1 MDEVFLTLYFYS
13 CFMNEDAEFVV
24 ENVKEHHRWF
34 QSCLP
39 MIASENLISP
49 LAREMLITDF
59 CDRYAEGHPG
69 KRYYQGCIY
78 IDRVELKCIEL
89 AKKLFSCSYVDVRA
103 TSGTVANI
111 GVFKALAK
119 PGDTIT
125 ALNTAEGAHIS
136 HAKFGGAG
144 VRGLEV
150 VNYPFDSKNMNI
162 DVDGTVKLIKEIKPR
177 IALFGQSV
185 YLFPTPL
192 KEIAGTAHE
201 LGSSVVYDGA
211 HVLGLIAGG
220 KFQDPLREGA
230 DVVTGSTHKTLPGP
244 QGGIVLSDHKGDTEE
259 DKKFLKK
266 LDSGIFPGVVSNHH
280 LHHMAAKAVA
290 FAEHIEYGKEY
301 SEQIIRNAKA
311 LGQAMYELGFNVF
324 CEHLGFT
331 ESHQIV
337 VGVGE
342 GKGKWAAESLEKAN
356 IIVNMNMIPG
366 DTRSLAPSGLR
377 IGVQELTR
385 IGMKEKEMKDVADLF
400 KNVLID
406 KADSENVKKGVAELR
421 RNFNTIHYCFK
432 EGEAHKYYKIS

>member
-1 MDEVFLTLYFYS
+1 
-13 CFMNEDAEFVV
+13 MNEDAEFVV
-24 ENVKEHHRWF
+24 ENVKAHHKWF

-49 LAREMLITDF
+49 VAREMLISDF

-78 IDRVELKCIEL
+78 IDKVELKCIEL
-89 AKKLFSCSYVDVRA
+89 AKRLFKCSYADVRA

-111 GVFKALAK
+111 GIFKALAK

-162 DVDGTVKLIKEIKPR
+162 DVDGTIKLIKEIKPK

-192 KEIAGTAHE
+192 KEIAETVHDI
-201 LGSSVVYDGA
+201 GSSVVYDGA

-230 DVVTGSTHKTLPGP
+230 DVITGSTHKTLPGP

-259 DKKFLKK
+259 DKKFLKR

-290 FAEHIEYGKEY
+290 FAEHIEFGKEY
-301 SEQIIRNAKA
+301 SEQIIGNAKA
-311 LGQAMYELGFNVF
+311 LAQTMYELGFDVF

-342 GKGKWAAESLEKAN
+342 GKGKWAAENLEKAG

-366 DTRSLAPSGLR
+366 DTKPLSPSGLR

-385 IGMKEKEMKDVADLF
+385 IGVKENDMKDVARFF
-400 KNVLID
+400 KKVLID
-406 KADSENVKKGVAELR
+406 KAEPEDVNHEVAGFRKG
-421 RNFNTIHYCFK
+421 FNIIHYCFK
-432 EGEAHKYYKIS
+432 GGEAHKYYEIT

>member
-1 MDEVFLTLYFYS
+1 
-13 CFMNEDAEFVV
+13 MNKDVEFIV
-24 ENVKEHHRWF
+24 ENVKAHTEWF
-34 QSCLP
+34 RNCLP

-49 LAREMLITDF
+49 LAREMLISDF

-78 IDRVELKCIEL
+78 IDKVELKCVEL
-89 AKKLFSCSYVDVRA
+89 AKKLFNCSYADVRPI
-103 TSGTVANI
+103 SGTVANI
-111 GVFKALAK
+111 GVYKALAK

-144 VRGLEV
+144 VRGLNV

-162 DVDGTVKLIKEIKPR
+162 DVDGAVKIIKEIKPR

-192 KEIAGTAHE
+192 KEIADVAHDI
-201 LGSSVVYDGA
+201 GSSVVYDGA

-220 KFQDPLREGA
+220 RFQDPLREGA
-230 DVVTGSTHKTLPGP
+230 DVVTASTHKTLPGP
-244 QGGIVLSDHKGDTEE
+244 QGGIVLSDHKGDTED
-259 DKKFLKK
+259 DKKFLKH

-290 FAEHIEYGKEY
+290 FAEHLEFGKEY
-301 SEQIIRNAKA
+301 ADQIIRNAKA
-311 LGQAMYELGFNVF
+311 LGQAMYEIGFDVF

-331 ESHQIV
+331 GSHQIV
-337 VGVGE
+337 VGVGDNR
-342 GKGKWAAESLEKAN
+342 GRWAAESLEKAN

-366 DTRSLAPSGLR
+366 DTKPLNPSGLR

-385 IGMKEKEMKDVADLF
+385 IGMKEKDMKDVAELF
-400 KNVLID
+400 KKVVIE
-406 KADSENVKKGVAELR
+406 KIKPENVASEVIEFRKD
-421 RNFNTIHYCFK
+421 FNKIHYCFK
-432 EGEAHKYYKIS
+432 EGEAHKYYNITGL